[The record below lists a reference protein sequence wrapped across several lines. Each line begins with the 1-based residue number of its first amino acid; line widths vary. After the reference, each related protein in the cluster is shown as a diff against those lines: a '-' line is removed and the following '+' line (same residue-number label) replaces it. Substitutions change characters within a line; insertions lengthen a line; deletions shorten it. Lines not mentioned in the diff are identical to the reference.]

1 MAPTA
6 SRLSLRRVCSALGPL
21 TRARRCLA
29 THSSHVALSPLEP
42 YNALDYTSR
51 LESLRRVQ
59 GGNKRPLTLSEKLLY
74 SHLIHDNDDW
84 VLDQIERGRTILRLR
99 PDRVACHDATA
110 TMALL
115 QFISAGLPRVQV
127 PTSVHSD
134 HLIVAEYGAKKD
146 LERAAGDHRE
156 VYAFLSSAA
165 KKYGIG
171 YWKPGAGI
179 IHTTIF
185 ENYAFPGGLFIGTD
199 SHTPNAGG
207 MGALGI
213 GVGGSDA
220 VDAMAGMPWELV
232 CPKVLGVR
240 LTGRLSGWASSKD
253 IICKL
258 AGILTVSGGKGK
270 VIEFFG
276 PGAETLGAT
285 AMATVCNMSAEVGS
299 TSCIF
304 PYSQAMARYL
314 TATKRG
320 DISRYADGFT
330 ETLLTADHGS
340 DDYYDE
346 VIEIDLSTLEPHI
359 NGPFTPDL
367 SHPLSQFKTR
377 VQESSWPSKISH
389 SMVGSCTN
397 SSYED
402 LEKVYDLVQQA
413 KKAGIDRPRTPFM
426 VSPGSE
432 QVRATAEESGIL
444 PSLREAGAVVLSN
457 SCGPCVGQWDR
468 KDVDVAGAENNSV
481 ISSFNRNFT
490 GRHDGNPATHSFVTS
505 PEIATAFA
513 YAGDLSFNPMHD
525 AIPTDKSGTSHFRF
539 TPPVAN
545 ELPESF
551 IAGSDLFQPPIL
563 EDTSDYKVAID
574 EGSDRLELLTP
585 FEPWKP
591 GQAENME
598 VLVKVS
604 GKCTTDHISP
614 AGPWY
619 NYRGHL
625 SNISHNM
632 LLGATNGF
640 LPDASSLSMTGKTR
654 DPTDGTVKFIHKAA
668 RTMKNAGIRWCIVG
682 DNNYGEGSSREH
694 AALEPRF
701 LGGVAVIAKSFA
713 RIHETNL
720 KKQGM
725 FPLTFADP
733 LDYDRIQEGDVISL
747 LDVNGD
753 ALQPEKQVT
762 MKVVNKDGTEWTAHL
777 NHSYHEHQF
786 AWLWA
791 GNVNQY
797 QDLKDVT
804 NVPYTCGLL
813 TKDQLRITELTATEI
828 VKELGI
834 RELKAVQVLETFA
847 DALRLRI
854 NWSVNCL
861 TEWFYEEGLA
871 HARELDEALG
881 KGGHLKGVLHGVPIA
896 LKDIHCVAGH
906 ASTMAF
912 VSGRNNIVS
921 HDSAVVAALRAE
933 GAIFFCKTPMPQ
945 SAMAIETVSNLWGR
959 TLNPCN
965 RDLNAGGSSGGDAVL
980 VAMKGTPLTLST
992 DLGGSIRVPAAFN
1005 GLYALKPTAARIPKG
1020 GMPDLGQSLIQVSFG
1035 PICHSLEDMELLTR
1049 VINAHPYNT
1058 FDVTCAPVPWRRVDA
1073 PEGKLKIGLM
1083 KWVVVLLIQAGHEV
1097 VDFKPPFDCWQALKT
1112 TFDVYY
1118 QGGADGTIAAL
1129 EESGEPIIPAFADLL
1144 KVFNVRKL
1152 PASEILQLS
1161 GKVRDYKG
1169 QFLAAWDKTANGSRP
1184 IDALICPPA
1193 PGVSYPHD
1201 FKTYWGY
1208 TSLFNLIDYPA
1219 AILPISGLKTQL

>member
-1 MAPTA
+1 MALTV
-6 SRLSLRRVCSALGPL
+6 SRCALQRISSRPRPLSQ
-21 TRARRCLA
+21 ARRCLA
-29 THSSHVALSPLEP
+29 TQASRVALSPLEP
-42 YNALDYTSR
+42 YNTLDYTTR
-51 LESLRRVQ
+51 LDSLRRVQ
-59 GGNKRPLTLSEKLLY
+59 GANKRPLTLSEKLLY

-84 VLDQIERGRTILRLR
+84 VLDSIERGKTILRLR

-134 HLIVAEYGAKKD
+134 HLIVAEYGAEQD
-146 LERAAGDHRE
+146 LDRASKDHRE

-171 YWKPGAGI
+171 YWKAGAGI

-207 MGALGI
+207 MGVLGI

-240 LTGRLSGWASSKD
+240 LTGQLSGWTSSKD

-276 PGAETLGAT
+276 PGTKTLGAT

-314 TATKRG
+314 SATQRG
-320 DISRYADGFT
+320 DIARYADSFP
-330 ETLLTADHGS
+330 ESLLTADRGS
-340 DDYYDE
+340 EDYYDE
-346 VIEIDLSTLEPHI
+346 LIEIDLSTLEPHI

-367 SHPLSQFKTR
+367 SHSLSEFKQH

-402 LEKVYDLVQQA
+402 LEKVYNLVMQA
-413 KKAGIDRPRTPFM
+413 KKSGMSKPKTPFM

-432 QVRATAEESGIL
+432 QIRATAEKSGIL
-444 PSLREAGAVVLSN
+444 PTLREAGAVVLSN

-513 YAGDLSFNPMHD
+513 YTGDLSFNPMTD
-525 AIPTDKSGTSHFRF
+525 AVPFLDESGAPSEFRF

-545 ELPESF
+545 ELPQSF
-551 IAGSDLFQPPIL
+551 AAGNDLYQAPVLNP
-563 EDTSDYKVAID
+563 TSDCEVIID

-585 FEPWKP
+585 FEPWRD
-591 GQAENME
+591 GQADNMQ
-598 VLVKVS
+598 VLIKVA

-625 SNISHNM
+625 TNISHNM

-640 LPDASSLSMTGKTR
+640 LPDATSLKMVGKAK
-654 DPTDGTVKFIHKAA
+654 DPTDGRVKFVHEAA
-668 RTMKNAGIRWCIVG
+668 RSMKNSNIKWCIIG

-733 LDYDRIQEGDVISL
+733 EDYDRIQEGDVISL
-747 LDVNGD
+747 LGVDGS
-753 ALQPEKQVT
+753 ALEPDKQVT
-762 MKVVNKDGTEWTAHL
+762 MQVSTKDGKQWTAQL
-777 NHSYHEHQF
+777 NHSYHSHQLQ
-786 AWLWA
+786 W
-791 GNVNQY
+791 
-797 QDLKDVT
+797 
-804 NVPYTCGLL
+804 
-813 TKDQLRITELTATEI
+813 
-828 VKELGI
+828 
-834 RELKAVQVLETFA
+834 
-847 DALRLRI
+847 
-854 NWSVNCL
+854 
-861 TEWFYEEGLA
+861 
-871 HARELDEALG
+871 
-881 KGGHLKGVLHGVPIA
+881 
-896 LKDIHCVAGH
+896 
-906 ASTMAF
+906 
-912 VSGRNNIVS
+912 
-921 HDSAVVAALRAE
+921 LRA
-933 GAIFFCKTPMPQ
+933 GSALNFVKKT
-945 SAMAIETVSNLWGR
+945 
-959 TLNPCN
+959 
-965 RDLNAGGSSGGDAVL
+965 
-980 VAMKGTPLTLST
+980 
-992 DLGGSIRVPAAFN
+992 
-1005 GLYALKPTAARIPKG
+1005 
-1020 GMPDLGQSLIQVSFG
+1020 
-1035 PICHSLEDMELLTR
+1035 
-1049 VINAHPYNT
+1049 
-1058 FDVTCAPVPWRRVDA
+1058 
-1073 PEGKLKIGLM
+1073 
-1083 KWVVVLLIQAGHEV
+1083 
-1097 VDFKPPFDCWQALKT
+1097 
-1112 TFDVYY
+1112 
-1118 QGGADGTIAAL
+1118 
-1129 EESGEPIIPAFADLL
+1129 
-1144 KVFNVRKL
+1144 
-1152 PASEILQLS
+1152 IL
-1161 GKVRDYKG
+1161 
-1169 QFLAAWDKTANGSRP
+1169 GSR
-1184 IDALICPPA
+1184 
-1193 PGVSYPHD
+1193 S
-1201 FKTYWGY
+1201 
-1208 TSLFNLIDYPA
+1208 
-1219 AILPISGLKTQL
+1219 